1 MSAFYQD
8 IATPVFLS
16 AFFSWFIAQLL
27 KSIIGI
33 FRGSTKSHVGFLRRF
48 FWATGGMP
56 SSHSALVTALA
67 TSIGFRESLSSPLF
81 AISFFY
87 AVLTIRD
94 ALGVRMAAGT
104 QARVLN
110 QLIARLSGRLDL
122 KIKSVKE
129 VNGHTVSEVSVGVLL
144 GFFIAVAFTSL

>member
-1 MSAFYQD
+1 MSTFYQD

-16 AFFSWFIAQLL
+16 SFFSWFIAQLL
-27 KSIIGI
+27 KAIIGI

-67 TSIGFRESLSSPLF
+67 TSIGFKEGLSSPLF

-110 QLIARLSGRLDL
+110 KLIARLSGRLDL
-122 KIKSVKE
+122 KIKSV
-129 VNGHTVSEVSVGVLL
+129 T
-144 GFFIAVAFTSL
+144 I

>member
-1 MSAFYQD
+1 MSTFYQD

-16 AFFSWFIAQLL
+16 SFFSWFIAQLL
-27 KSIIGI
+27 KAIIGI

-56 SSHSALVTALA
+56 SSHSALVTSLA
-67 TSIGFRESLSSPLF
+67 TSIGFKEGLSSPLF

-110 QLIARLSGRLDL
+110 QLIARISGRLDL
-122 KIKSVKE
+122 KIKNVKE
-129 VNGHTVSEVSVGVLL
+129 VNGHTVSEVSVGILL
-144 GFFIAVAFTSL
+144 GFFIAVAFSNL

>member
-16 AFFSWFIAQLL
+16 AFFSWMIAQLL

-33 FRGSTKSHVGFLRRF
+33 FRGSTKNHVGFLRRF

-67 TSIGFRESLSSPLF
+67 TSIGFSESLSSPLF

-87 AVLTIRD
+87 AILTIRD

-129 VNGHTVSEVSVGVLL
+129 VNGHTISEVSVGILL
-144 GFFIAVAFTSL
+144 GFFIAVAFSNI

>member
-1 MSAFYQD
+1 MSSFYQA
-8 IATPVFLS
+8 IATPIFLS

-27 KSIIGI
+27 KSIIGV
-33 FRGSTKSHVGFLRRF
+33 FSGRNRNYKGFLRRL
-48 FWATGGMP
+48 FWTTGGMP
-56 SSHSALVTALA
+56 SSHSALVTALTTA
-67 TSIGFRESLSSPLF
+67 IGFQESLSSPLF
-81 AISFFY
+81 AVSFFY

-122 KIKSVKE
+122 KMKSVKE
-129 VNGHTVSEVSVGVLL
+129 IDGHTVSEVSVGILL
-144 GFFIAVAFTSL
+144 GFFIAVAFSNL

>member
-16 AFFSWFIAQLL
+16 TFFSWMIAQLL
-27 KSIIGI
+27 KAVIGI
-33 FRGSTKSHVGFLRRF
+33 FRGGTKRQRGFLRRL

-67 TSIGFRESLSSPLF
+67 TSIGFKESLSSPLF

-87 AVLTIRD
+87 AILTIRD

-129 VNGHTVSEVSVGVLL
+129 VNGHTVSEVSVGILL
-144 GFFIAVAFTSL
+144 GFFIAVAFSNL